1 MKTIQW
7 FLLLTRCH
15 FQPLVTFGP
24 SWLQMAPGERQKPFH
39 FLHTRVLF
47 ICRKCAEILSTEILF
62 LYFHGNIMGRKR
74 TNRGVSG
81 FIIWIFPDNLSMEI
95 LWGKN
100 GFINL
105 SGNAHLIFPWTIKR
119 AKTDIFIKSL
129 YWINPFSPHNISMDK
144 WSGNIQIINP

>member
-100 GFINL
+100 GFINM
-105 SGNAHLIFPWTIKR
+105 SGNAHLIFPRKYYKVR
-119 AKTDIFIKSL
+119 
-129 YWINPFSPHNISMDK
+129 
-144 WSGNIQIINP
+144 SGNIQINLSTEILLGENGFINLSAIVR